1 MTKSGT
7 MADAASAR
15 GAFAEIKRS
24 VAKMDEIKVAHMAAM
39 SAEMRAKVARMMSQ
53 MKPEMDADKAAVKEH
68 LDALETALQMDMP
81 EARVVGKHANELVYQ
96 LEKMSAYEKKMTMSG
111 KKPM

>member
-1 MTKSGT
+1 M
-7 MADAASAR
+7 
-15 GAFAEIKRS
+15 
-24 VAKMDEIKVAHMAAM
+24 
-39 SAEMRAKVARMMSQ
+39 ARMVSRI
-53 MKPEMDADKAAVKEH
+53 KPEMDADKAAVKEH